1 MTHQDAATNADAAG
15 ADLPAR
21 KEQERSRLTRQRL
34 MAATVECLV
43 EYGWAGT
50 TTTVVAER
58 AGVSRGAQLHHY
70 PTRAEL
76 VVAAVEHVGRSLVD
90 QMLDAARSLPGGP
103 GRTEAV
109 LQLLGDFYTG
119 PLFVAALELWVAAR
133 TDPALREAVIPLER
147 RIGWEAHR
155 LTVGVLGLDDGDPAV
170 REAVQG
176 TLDMVR
182 GMGLASLLTDD
193 TARRRAVLRRWA
205 GVLDAVAHTQDTQ
218 ETPGV
223 SAHPY
228 T

>member
-1 MTHQDAATNADAAG
+1 MPDADASG
-15 ADLPAR
+15 R
-21 KEQERSRLTRQRL
+21 KEQERSRVTRQRL

-43 EYGWAGT
+43 DYGWAGT
-50 TTTVVAER
+50 TTTIVAER

-76 VVAAVEHVGRSLVD
+76 VVAAVEHVGRSLVE
-90 QMLDAARSLPGGP
+90 QMLDAARSLPSGP

-133 TDPALREAVIPLER
+133 TDPQLRAAVIPLER
-147 RIGWEAHR
+147 RVGWEAHR

-182 GMGLASLLTDD
+182 GMGLAGLLTDD
-193 TARRRAVLRRWA
+193 SARRRAVLRRWA
-205 GVLDAVAHTQDTQ
+205 GVLDAVAHEHDAE

-228 T
+228 P

>member
-1 MTHQDAATNADAAG
+1 MAQSGVGSRVD
-15 ADLPAR
+15 R

-34 MAATVECLV
+34 MQAAVDCLV
-43 EYGWAGT
+43 EYGWSGT

-76 VVAAVEHVGRSLVD
+76 VIAAVEYVGHQLVD
-90 QMLDAARSLPGGP
+90 QMLDAARSLPQGH

-109 LQLLGDFYTG
+109 LQLLGDLYTG
-119 PLFVAALELWVAAR
+119 QLFVAALELWVAAR
-133 TDPALREAVIPLER
+133 TDPQLREAVIPLER
-147 RIGWEAHR
+147 RLGREAHR
-155 LTVGVLGLDDGDPAV
+155 LTVGVLGLDDSDPAV

-182 GMGLASLLTDD
+182 GMGLANLLTDD
-193 TARRRAVLRRWA
+193 STRRRAVLHRWA
-205 GVLDAVAHTQDTQ
+205 ELF
-218 ETPGV
+218 PGV
-223 SAHPY
+223 SARPY

>member
-1 MTHQDAATNADAAG
+1 MGST
-15 ADLPAR
+15 R

-34 MAATVECLV
+34 MEAAVACLV
-43 EYGWAGT
+43 EYGWSGT

-76 VVAAVEHVGRSLVD
+76 VVAAVAHVGKVLVD
-90 QMLDAARSLPGGP
+90 DILAAAEELPSGP

-109 LQLLGDFYTG
+109 LQMLGDFYSG

-133 TDPALREAVIPLER
+133 TDPQLLEAVRPFER
-147 RIGWEAHR
+147 RLGRESHR
-155 LTVGVLGLDDGDPAV
+155 LTVGVLGLDDSDPAV

-182 GMGLASLLTDD
+182 GMGLANLLTDD
-193 TARRRAVLRRWA
+193 GARRRVVLSRWA
-205 GVLDAVAHTQDTQ
+205 KILDEIAR
-218 ETPGV
+218 
-223 SAHPY
+223 
-228 T
+228 